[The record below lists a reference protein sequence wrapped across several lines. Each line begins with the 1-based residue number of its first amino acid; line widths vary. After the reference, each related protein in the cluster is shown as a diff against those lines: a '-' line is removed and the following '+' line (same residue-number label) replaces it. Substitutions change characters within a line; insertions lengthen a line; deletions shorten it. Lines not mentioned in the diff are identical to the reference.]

1 MKRTLV
7 GLIAFLII
15 MFPLRIY
22 AEEWSELTGLLD
34 DSLQLVKRNEDEK
47 AVQVLQH
54 FSEQFVIKGNEKK
67 QEVTPDQVRVISL
80 AYDKAKQSLA
90 EEEVSK
96 QVKIDNV
103 LALQLAVD
111 AQVSKYQP
119 LWMEREGKVMDA
131 FSQMEKAMTKEDTG
145 QFQQTLNTFLHEFN
159 IIYPSLMIALPENE
173 VQRVN
178 AHLSYLDEF
187 RNVMLKTKGGQ
198 MQVGIIKGDLQKI
211 FHTVKKD
218 EIAPSLIWFMT
229 ITGGLI
235 LFTLTYVGWSISLAY
250 DKAKQSLAE
259 EEVSK
264 QVKIDNVLALQLAVD
279 AQVSKYQ
286 PLWMEREG
294 KVMDA
299 FSQMEKAMTKE
310 DTGQFQ
316 QTLNTFLHEFNI
328 IYPSLMIA
336 LPENEVQR
344 VNAHL
349 SYLDEFRNV
358 MLKTKGGQ
366 MQVGIIKGDLQ
377 KIFHTVKKDEIAPSL
392 IWFMTITGGLILFTL
407 TYVGWR
413 KYKGEREKRKSN
425 VHSKNR

>member
-1 MKRTLV
+1 MKRTLI

-47 AVQVLQH
+47 AVQVLQR

-80 AYDKAKQSLA
+80 AYDRAKQSLA
-90 EEEVSK
+90 ETDLSK

-119 LWMEREGKVMDA
+119 LWMERETKVMGA
-131 FSQMEKAMTKEDTG
+131 FSQMEKAMKKEDTG

-173 VQRVN
+173 VKRVN

-198 MQVGIIKGDLQKI
+198 MQL
-211 FHTVKKD
+211 
-218 EIAPSLIWFMT
+218 
-229 ITGGLI
+229 
-235 LFTLTYVGWSISLAY
+235 
-250 DKAKQSLAE
+250 
-259 EEVSK
+259 
-264 QVKIDNVLALQLAVD
+264 
-279 AQVSKYQ
+279 
-286 PLWMEREG
+286 
-294 KVMDA
+294 
-299 FSQMEKAMTKE
+299 
-310 DTGQFQ
+310 
-316 QTLNTFLHEFNI
+316 
-328 IYPSLMIA
+328 
-336 LPENEVQR
+336 
-344 VNAHL
+344 
-349 SYLDEFRNV
+349 
-358 MLKTKGGQ
+358 
-366 MQVGIIKGDLQ
+366 GIIKGDLQ

>member
-1 MKRTLV
+1 MKRTLI

-22 AEEWSELTGLLD
+22 AEEWNELTGLLD

-47 AVQVLQH
+47 AVQVLQL
-54 FSEQFVIKGNEKK
+54 FSEQFLMKGNEKK

-80 AYDKAKQSLA
+80 AYDKAQQSLS
-90 EEEVSK
+90 EEGLGK
-96 QVKIDNV
+96 QAKMDNV

-119 LWMEREGKVMDA
+119 LWMERERKVMDA
-131 FSQMEKAMTKEDTG
+131 FSQMEKVMEKEDAR
-145 QFQQTLNTFLHEFN
+145 QFQQTLNTFLNEFN

-178 AHLSYLDEF
+178 VHLSYLDEF

-198 MQVGIIKGDLQKI
+198 MQL
-211 FHTVKKD
+211 
-218 EIAPSLIWFMT
+218 
-229 ITGGLI
+229 
-235 LFTLTYVGWSISLAY
+235 
-250 DKAKQSLAE
+250 
-259 EEVSK
+259 
-264 QVKIDNVLALQLAVD
+264 
-279 AQVSKYQ
+279 
-286 PLWMEREG
+286 
-294 KVMDA
+294 
-299 FSQMEKAMTKE
+299 
-310 DTGQFQ
+310 
-316 QTLNTFLHEFNI
+316 
-328 IYPSLMIA
+328 
-336 LPENEVQR
+336 
-344 VNAHL
+344 
-349 SYLDEFRNV
+349 
-358 MLKTKGGQ
+358 
-366 MQVGIIKGDLQ
+366 GIIKGDLQ